1 MRSFLASEQSCSE
14 DSSQNADFSLLFQNV
29 RDAAATLGFRA
40 LAAIAA
46 NCHVCLRTD
55 SSANLRAME
64 LSISG
69 ELEKAEAVWSRA
81 RSVLVRLRTPTSQ
94 PGAALVRSAVTVG
107 KPLRAVVVRRTISG

>member
-1 MRSFLASEQSCSE
+1 MHSFLASEQSCSE
-14 DSSQNADFSLLFQNV
+14 DSPQNADFLLLFQNM
-29 RDAAATLGFRA
+29 RDAASALGFHA
-40 LAAIAA
+40 LAATAA

-81 RSVLVRLRTPTSQ
+81 RSVRTPTSQ